1 MGFEEITIG
10 KIKSPDVF
18 YFVTVDGDHE
28 VHKKQVREMK
38 KIVNLNEG
46 RDNYRLKYP
55 KFVKRLKLSN
65 VVNSA
70 AEYGDWK
77 ILAHVIAETLVG
89 NTPECKTYAVFDHI
103 DDRTYHGDLVIQMK
117 NDSEKN
123 TFLDKVL
130 TKEPKPT
137 GNFFSLKRIF
147 LNEGLVTAIN
157 HDGFN
162 TVDEEPEDL
171 TKSDRTQCE
180 NQKSSV
186 ADNDLRHLIEEEKR
200 KITRSDADKT
210 KIFEK
215 PKKKASSFIQFNS
228 GNCNVYKVTISN
240 DMAGAI
246 IGHGGSRIR
255 EIRSNSKAR
264 ITIDEPVQ
272 GSDKRIVNI
281 SGSQKQIQAAQFLLH
296 QLIRELAGLPPIQDL
311 PPRGHSSPLA
321 NFLKKDKK
329 EQELASTKSEIKH
342 LCHSNALVD
351 PRILPS
357 EIDIDGGEELKK
369 KVQSENGNKETSE
382 YEVQTTSK
390 RKRFLTKIKCR
401 KESQIEGTNG
411 KQMKIDP
418 YDQILARLRERKVA
432 RDQISAKNEKKLV
445 ENKEELTEH
454 EARDIQEETS
464 KNEVVQDLINHP
476 ELVHSMP
483 SLAFVEKISK

>member
-123 TFLDKVL
+123 NFLDKVL

-137 GNFFSLKRIF
+137 GNFFSLKRIY
-147 LNEGLVTAIN
+147 LTEGLVTAIS

-186 ADNDLRHLIEEEKR
+186 ADNYLRHLIEEEKR

-432 RDQISAKNEKKLV
+432 RDQISAKNE
-445 ENKEELTEH
+445 TTT
-454 EARDIQEETS
+454 TS
-464 KNEVVQDLINHP
+464 SVNLRT
-476 ELVHSMP
+476 
-483 SLAFVEKISK
+483 KIP

>member
-77 ILAHVIAETLVG
+77 ILARVIAETLVG

-137 GNFFSLKRIF
+137 GNFFSLKRIY

-162 TVDEEPEDL
+162 TVYEE
-171 TKSDRTQCE
+171 Q
-180 NQKSSV
+180 
-186 ADNDLRHLIEEEKR
+186 EELEMQSPEKR
-200 KITRSDADKT
+200 NHFIT
-210 KIFEK
+210 
-215 PKKKASSFIQFNS
+215 
-228 GNCNVYKVTISN
+228 
-240 DMAGAI
+240 
-246 IGHGGSRIR
+246 
-255 EIRSNSKAR
+255 
-264 ITIDEPVQ
+264 
-272 GSDKRIVNI
+272 
-281 SGSQKQIQAAQFLLH
+281 
-296 QLIRELAGLPPIQDL
+296 
-311 PPRGHSSPLA
+311 
-321 NFLKKDKK
+321 
-329 EQELASTKSEIKH
+329 
-342 LCHSNALVD
+342 
-351 PRILPS
+351 
-357 EIDIDGGEELKK
+357 
-369 KVQSENGNKETSE
+369 
-382 YEVQTTSK
+382 
-390 RKRFLTKIKCR
+390 
-401 KESQIEGTNG
+401 
-411 KQMKIDP
+411 
-418 YDQILARLRERKVA
+418 
-432 RDQISAKNEKKLV
+432 
-445 ENKEELTEH
+445 
-454 EARDIQEETS
+454 
-464 KNEVVQDLINHP
+464 
-476 ELVHSMP
+476 
-483 SLAFVEKISK
+483 SLS